1 MKYLSII
8 KYVLLVASFV
18 LVIFGATTY
27 DSLAASNG
35 ALDTMLVWAAV
46 MLILTAALALA
57 MPLVGIAQNP
67 KSATKTLM
75 GLGVLAVIVLV
86 SYALSS
92 VEPLLMTNGKIVDN
106 VAELR
111 FSDMALYTTYIMFG
125 VLLLSM
131 IVTEVYKSVKN

>member
-18 LVIFGATTY
+18 LVIFGATTF
-27 DSLAASNG
+27 DPLAASNG